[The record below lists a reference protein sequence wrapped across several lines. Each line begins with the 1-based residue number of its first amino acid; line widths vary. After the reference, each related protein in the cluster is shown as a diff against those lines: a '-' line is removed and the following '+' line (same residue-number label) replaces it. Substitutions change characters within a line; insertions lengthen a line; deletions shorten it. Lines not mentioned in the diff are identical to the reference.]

1 MVVSTEETV
10 TVMIVM
16 IVTVMIVTVIVMIVT
31 VIVMIVTVI
40 VMIVTVMDIRHN
52 INLYCTL
59 LPSPLYVLRIHVVC
73 VIQ

>member
-1 MVVSTEETV
+1 
-10 TVMIVM
+10 
-16 IVTVMIVTVIVMIVT
+16 VMIVT